1 MVSTTSQ
8 YALRALLALARLPKG
23 EPALGRQL
31 AAREGIPHNYLAK
44 ILKELNSAGIVSA
57 TRGIGG
63 GYRLERDPARLRLVD
78 IVDLFDKARIRDEC
92 LLDGLHLCSDT
103 TPCAA
108 HHAWRHV
115 KFTYQSFLER
125 TTLATLVGD
134 EPASPLVSALER
146 RP

>member
-63 GYRLERDPARLRLVD
+63 GYRLPPTSSMCARR
-78 IVDLFDKARIRDEC
+78 
-92 LLDGLHLCSDT
+92 
-103 TPCAA
+103 
-108 HHAWRHV
+108 
-115 KFTYQSFLER
+115 
-125 TTLATLVGD
+125 
-134 EPASPLVSALER
+134 SAGSSYTR
-146 RP
+146 